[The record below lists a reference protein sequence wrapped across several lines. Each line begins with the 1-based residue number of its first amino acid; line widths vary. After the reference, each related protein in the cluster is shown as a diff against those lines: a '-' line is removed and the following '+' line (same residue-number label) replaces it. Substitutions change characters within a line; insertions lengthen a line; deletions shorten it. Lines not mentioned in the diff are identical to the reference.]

1 MVTNPETYVSNS
13 WYESGLNTP
22 TNNYSTSPDNTE
34 TAIRIRP
41 NTSTGEKSFYRTLN
55 LTSYNTFDD
64 NGVKFDTDALSFD
77 NGPNDENSTQQYTT
91 SYFVKLMVIIR
102 LGITSDLS
110 HSLPISLFRSIFRQ
124 ALLSKHLKLVNLES
138 LH

>member
-1 MVTNPETYVSNS
+1 MVEDEGSSTNLVTNPETYVSNS

-91 SYFVKLMVIIR
+91 SYFVK
-102 LGITSDLS
+102 S
-110 HSLPISLFRSIFRQ
+110 
-124 ALLSKHLKLVNLES
+124 
-138 LH
+138 